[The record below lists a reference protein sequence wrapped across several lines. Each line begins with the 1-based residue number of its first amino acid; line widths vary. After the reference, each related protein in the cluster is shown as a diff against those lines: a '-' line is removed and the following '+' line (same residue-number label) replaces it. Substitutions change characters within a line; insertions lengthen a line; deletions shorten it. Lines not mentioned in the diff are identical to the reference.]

1 MVKIENLEQK
11 NMVKLIIT
19 VAASDFEKAIE
30 KAYQKNKNKIE
41 IQGFRKGKAPR
52 SIIEKMYGKGVF
64 YEDAANEIIPDAYA
78 DAAKESGL
86 EIVSR
91 PGIDIVELEDG
102 KDFVFS
108 AEVAVKPEAEI
119 GNYKGIE
126 VEAVDTTVSDD
137 EVNAE
142 ILKAQEQNSRMVTV
156 EDRAVVDGDMAIIDY
171 EGSVDGV
178 PFEGGKG
185 ENHEL
190 VIGSHSFIDG
200 FEDQIIGHKIGDE
213 FDVNVT
219 FPTEYHAA
227 NLAGKPAVFK
237 TKVNGIKKKE
247 LPELDDEF
255 AQDVSEFDTFEEYK
269 ADVKKKLEEDKV
281 KAAKSAKEDAAV
293 DAIIAEAKMDIPAP
307 MIDTQAE
314 QMYDDFVNRM
324 RQQGLTPDMYFKFT
338 GLNEEKL
345 LEQIRPQAEKR
356 IQSRLVLEAVAKAE
370 GFKATDE
377 EIEEEIKKMA
387 EQYQMD
393 IEKLKELITDSEKK
407 TIAEDICVTKA
418 VDLISSTLVEK
429 KAAKKAAAKKTAAKK
444 ETESTEEDA
453 EAEEKKAPAKKTTTK
468 KAAPKKTEE

>member
-19 VAASDFEKAIE
+19 VEASEFDKAIE
-30 KAYQKNKNKIE
+30 KAYQKNKNKIA

-64 YEDAANEIIPDAYA
+64 YEDAANELIPDEYA
-78 DAAKESGL
+78 KAAKESGL
-86 EIVSR
+86 DIVSR
-91 PGIDIVELEDG
+91 PGIDIVEIEAG

-108 AEVAVKPEAEI
+108 AEVAVKPVAEI

-126 VEAVDTTVSDD
+126 VEAVDTAVTD
-137 EVNAE
+137 EEVDAE
-142 ILKAQEQNSRMVTV
+142 ILKAQEQNSRLVTV
-156 EDRAVVDGDMAIIDY
+156 DDRPVQDGDTAVIDY
-171 EGSVDGV
+171 EGFSEGV
-178 PFEGGKG
+178 AFEGGKG

-200 FEDQIIGHKIGDE
+200 FEDQIIGHNIGDE

-247 LPELDDEF
+247 LPTLDDDF
-255 AQDVSEFDTFEEYK
+255 AQDVSEFDTFAEYK
-269 ADVKKKLEEDKV
+269 ADVKKKLEADKE
-281 KAAKSAKEDAAV
+281 KAAKTAMEDAAIDV
-293 DAIIAEAKMDIPAP
+293 IIADAKMDIPSV

-314 QMYDDFVNRM
+314 QMYDDFENRM
-324 RQQGLTPDMYFKFT
+324 KQQGLTMDMYMKFT
-338 GLNEEKL
+338 GLDEQKL
-345 LEQIRPQAEKR
+345 MEQIRPQAEKR
-356 IQSRLVLEAVAKAE
+356 IKTRLVLEAVVKAE
-370 GFKATDE
+370 NLTATDA

-387 EQYQMD
+387 DMYKMEID
-393 IEKLKELITDSEKK
+393 KLKELITDSEKK

-418 VDLISSTLVEK
+418 VDIISSSLV
-429 KAAKKAAAKKTAAKK
+429 AKKAKKTAAKK
-444 ETESTEEDA
+444 TT
-453 EAEEKKAPAKKTTTK
+453 AKKTAAK
-468 KAAPKKTEE
+468 KADDQAEEQTEE

>member
-19 VAASDFEKAIE
+19 VAASDFEKAVE

-108 AEVAVKPEAEI
+108 AEVAVKPVAEI

-126 VEAVDTTVSDD
+126 VEAVDTTVTD
-137 EVNAE
+137 EEVDAE

-156 EDRAVVDGDMAIIDY
+156 EDRPVAEGDMAVIDY
-171 EGSVDGV
+171 DGSVDGV
-178 PFEGGKG
+178 PFEGGKA

-247 LPELDDEF
+247 LPELDDDF
-255 AQDVSEFDTFEEYK
+255 AQDVSEFNTLEEYK

-293 DAIIAEAKMDIPAP
+293 EAIIADAKMDIPAP

-324 RQQGLTPDMYFKFT
+324 KQQGLTPEMYFKFT

-393 IEKLKELITDSEKK
+393 VDKLKELITDAEKK

-418 VDLISSTLVEK
+418 VDLISETLVEK
-429 KAAKKAAAKKTAAKK
+429 KAAKKTAAKKTAAKK
-444 ETESTEEDA
+444 ETESTEE

>member
-19 VAASDFEKAIE
+19 VEASEFDKAIE
-30 KAYQKNKNKIE
+30 KAYQKNKNKIQ

-64 YEDAANEIIPDAYA
+64 YEDAANEVIPEAYA
-78 DAAKESGL
+78 QAAKESGL

-91 PGIDIVELEDG
+91 PGIDVVELEDG

-126 VEAVDTTVSDD
+126 VEAVDTTVTEDD
-137 EVNAE
+137 INAE
-142 ILKAQEQNSRMVTV
+142 ILKTQEQNSRMVTV
-156 EDRAVVDGDMAIIDY
+156 EDRAVQDGDMAIIDY

-178 PFEGGKG
+178 PFDGGKG

-200 FEDQIIGHKIGDE
+200 FEDQIIGHSIGDE

-219 FPTEYHAA
+219 FPAEYHAP

-247 LPELDDEF
+247 LPALDDDF

-269 ADVKKKLEEDKV
+269 ADVKKKLEEDKE

-293 DAIIAEAKMDIPAP
+293 EAIVADAKMDIPAP

-314 QMYDDFVNRM
+314 QMYDDFVSRM
-324 RQQGLTPDMYFKFT
+324 KQQGLTIDMYFKFT

-345 LEQIRPQAEKR
+345 MEQIRPQAEKR
-356 IQSRLVLEAVAKAE
+356 IKSRLVLEAVAKAE

-387 EQYQMD
+387 DQYQMEVD
-393 IEKLKELITDSEKK
+393 KLKELITDAEKK
-407 TIAEDICVTKA
+407 SIAEDICVTKA

-429 KAAKKAAAKKTAAKK
+429 KGTKKAAKKAAPKKDEA
-444 ETESTEEDA
+444 ENDA
-453 EAEEKKAPAKKTTTK
+453 EDDAEEKKAPAKKTTAK

>member
-19 VAASDFEKAIE
+19 VEASEFDKAIE
-30 KAYQKNKNKIE
+30 KAYQKNKNKIA

-64 YEDAANEIIPDAYA
+64 YEDAANELIPDEYA
-78 DAAKESGL
+78 KAAKESGL
-86 EIVSR
+86 DIVSR
-91 PGIDIVELEDG
+91 PGIDIVEIEAG

-108 AEVAVKPEAEI
+108 AEVAVKPVAEI

-126 VEAVDTTVSDD
+126 VEAVDTAVTD
-137 EVNAE
+137 EEVDAE
-142 ILKAQEQNSRMVTV
+142 ILKAQEQNSRLVTV
-156 EDRAVVDGDMAIIDY
+156 DDRPVQDGDTAVIDY
-171 EGSVDGV
+171 EGFSEGV
-178 PFEGGKG
+178 AFEGGKG

-200 FEDQIIGHKIGDE
+200 LEDQIIGHNIGAE

-247 LPELDDEF
+247 LPTLDDDF
-255 AQDVSEFDTFEEYK
+255 AQDVSEFDTFAEYK
-269 ADVKKKLEEDKV
+269 ADVKKKLEADKE
-281 KAAKSAKEDAAV
+281 KAAKTAMEDAAIDV
-293 DAIIAEAKMDIPAP
+293 IIADAKMDIPSV

-314 QMYDDFVNRM
+314 QMYDDFENRM
-324 RQQGLTPDMYFKFT
+324 KQQGLTMDMYMKFT
-338 GLNEEKL
+338 GLDEQKL
-345 LEQIRPQAEKR
+345 MEQIRPQAEKR
-356 IQSRLVLEAVAKAE
+356 IKTRLVLEAVVKAE
-370 GFKATDE
+370 NLTATDA

-387 EQYQMD
+387 DMYKMEID
-393 IEKLKELITDSEKK
+393 KLKELITDSEKK

-418 VDLISSTLVEK
+418 VDIISSSLV
-429 KAAKKAAAKKTAAKK
+429 AKKAKKTAAKK
-444 ETESTEEDA
+444 TT
-453 EAEEKKAPAKKTTTK
+453 AKKTAAK
-468 KAAPKKTEE
+468 KADDQAEEQTEE

>member
-19 VAASDFEKAIE
+19 VEASEFEKAIE

-64 YEDAANEIIPDAYA
+64 YEDAANEVIPDAYA
-78 DAAKESGL
+78 QAAKESGL

-91 PGIDIVELEDG
+91 PGIDVVELEDG

-126 VEAVDTTVSDD
+126 VEAVDTTVTEDD
-137 EVNAE
+137 INAE

-156 EDRAVVDGDMAIIDY
+156 EDRAVQDGDMAIIDY

-200 FEDQIIGHKIGDE
+200 FEDQIIGHSIGDE

-219 FPTEYHAA
+219 FPTEYHAP

-247 LPELDDEF
+247 LPALDDDF

-269 ADVKKKLEEDKV
+269 ADVKKKLEEDKE

-293 DAIIAEAKMDIPAP
+293 EAIIADAKMDIPAP
-307 MIDTQAE
+307 MIDTQVE
-314 QMYDDFVNRM
+314 QMYDDFVSRM
-324 RQQGLTPDMYFKFT
+324 KQQGLTIDMYFKFT

-345 LEQIRPQAEKR
+345 MEQIRPQAEKR
-356 IQSRLVLEAVAKAE
+356 IKSRLVLEAVAKAE
-370 GFKATDE
+370 GFTATDE

-387 EQYQMD
+387 EQYQMEID
-393 IEKLKELITDSEKK
+393 KLKELITDTEKK
-407 TIAEDICVTKA
+407 SIAEDICVTKA

-429 KAAKKAAAKKTAAKK
+429 KGTKKAAKKAAPKKDEA
-444 ETESTEEDA
+444 EDG
-453 EAEEKKAPAKKTTTK
+453 AEEKKAPAKKTTAK

>member
-19 VAASDFEKAIE
+19 VEASEFEKAVE
-30 KAYQKNKNKIE
+30 KAYQKNKNKIVV
-41 IQGFRKGKAPR
+41 QGFRKGKAPR

-91 PGIDIVELEDG
+91 PGIDIVELEAG

-126 VEAVDTTVSDD
+126 VDAVDTEVSEE

-142 ILKAQEQNSRMVTV
+142 ILKTQEQNSRMVTV
-156 EDRAVVDGDMAIIDY
+156 EDRAVMDGDMAIIDY
-171 EGSVDGV
+171 EGFADGV
-178 PFEGGKG
+178 AFKGGKG

-190 VIGSHSFIDG
+190 VIGSKSFIPG
-200 FEDQIIGHKIGDE
+200 FEDQIIGHNIGDE

-219 FPTEYHAA
+219 FPAEYHAA
-227 NLAGKPAVFK
+227 ELAGKAAVFK

-247 LPELDDEF
+247 LPELDDDF
-255 AQDVSEFDTFEEYK
+255 AQDVSEFDTFDEYK
-269 ADVKKKLEEDKV
+269 ADVKKKLEEDKA
-281 KAAKSAKEDAAV
+281 KAAKTAKEEAAV
-293 DAIIAEAKMDIPAP
+293 DAIIAEAKMDIPAV
-307 MIDTQAE
+307 MIDTTAE

-324 RQQGLTPDMYFKFT
+324 KQQGLTIDMYFKFT

-345 LEQIRPQAEKR
+345 FEQIRPQAEKR
-356 IQSRLVLEAVAKAE
+356 IKTRLVLEAVAKAE
-370 GFKATDE
+370 GFTATDE
-377 EIEEEIKKMA
+377 EIDEEIKKMA
-387 EQYQMD
+387 EQYQMEVD
-393 IEKLKELITDSEKK
+393 KLKELVTDNEKK

-429 KAAKKAAAKKTAAKK
+429 KAAKKTTKKAAAKKDK
-444 ETESTEEDA
+444 EEETVT
-453 EAEEKKAPAKKTTTK
+453 AEEKAPAKKTTK

>member
-19 VAASDFEKAIE
+19 VEASEFEKAVE
-30 KAYQKNKNKIE
+30 RAYQKNKNKIA

-64 YEDAANEIIPDAYA
+64 FEDAANDLIPGAYA

-86 EIVSR
+86 DIVSR
-91 PGIDIVELEDG
+91 PGIDIVEVGDG

-119 GNYKGIE
+119 GEYKGIE
-126 VEAVDTTVSDD
+126 VEAVDTEVTED

-156 EDRAVVDGDMAIIDY
+156 EDRPVQDGDMAVIDY

-200 FEDQIIGHKIGDE
+200 FEDQIIGHNVGDE

-219 FPTEYHAA
+219 FPKEYHAA

-255 AQDVSEFDTFEEYK
+255 AQDVSEFDTLAEYK
-269 ADVKKKLEEDKV
+269 ADVKKKLEEDKQ

-293 DAIIAEAKMDIPAP
+293 DVIIAGAKMDIPSV

-314 QMYDDFVNRM
+314 QMFDDFANRM
-324 RQQGLTPDMYFKFT
+324 KQQGLGMDMYYKFT

-345 LEQIRPQAEKR
+345 MEQIRPQAEKR
-356 IQSRLVLEAVAKAE
+356 IKSRLVLEAVAKAE
-370 GFKATDE
+370 GFKATDA

-393 IEKLKELITDSEKK
+393 VDKLKELVTDAERK

-429 KAAKKAAAKKTAAKK
+429 KAAKKTAKKTTKK
-444 ETESTEEDA
+444 ETA
-453 EAEEKKAPAKKTTTK
+453 EAAEATEAAEEKAPAKKTTR

>member
-19 VAASDFEKAIE
+19 VEASEFEKAVE
-30 KAYQKNKNKIE
+30 KAYQKNKNKIVV
-41 IQGFRKGKAPR
+41 QGFRKGKAPR

-91 PGIDIVELEDG
+91 PGIDIVELEAG

-126 VEAVDTTVSDD
+126 VDAVDTEVSEE

-142 ILKAQEQNSRMVTV
+142 ILKTQEQNSRMVTV
-156 EDRAVVDGDMAIIDY
+156 EDRAVMDGDMAIIDY
-171 EGSVDGV
+171 EGFADGV
-178 PFEGGKG
+178 AFKGGKG

-190 VIGSHSFIDG
+190 VIGSKSFIPG
-200 FEDQIIGHKIGDE
+200 FEDQIIGHNIGDE

-219 FPTEYHAA
+219 FPAEYHAA
-227 NLAGKPAVFK
+227 ELAGKAAVFK

-247 LPELDDEF
+247 LPELDDDF
-255 AQDVSEFDTFEEYK
+255 AQDVSEFDTFDEYK
-269 ADVKKKLEEDKV
+269 ADVKKKLEEDKA
-281 KAAKSAKEDAAV
+281 KAAKTAKEEAAV
-293 DAIIAEAKMDIPAP
+293 DAIIAEAKMDIPAV
-307 MIDTQAE
+307 MIDTTAE

-324 RQQGLTPDMYFKFT
+324 KQQGLTIDMYFKFT

-356 IQSRLVLEAVAKAE
+356 IKTRLVLEAVAKAE
-370 GFKATDE
+370 GFTATDE
-377 EIEEEIKKMA
+377 EIDEEIKKMA
-387 EQYQMD
+387 EQYQMEVD
-393 IEKLKELITDSEKK
+393 KLKELVTDNEKK

-429 KAAKKAAAKKTAAKK
+429 KAAKKTTKKAAAKKDK
-444 ETESTEEDA
+444 EEETVT
-453 EAEEKKAPAKKTTTK
+453 AEEIAPAKKTTK

>member
-19 VAASDFEKAIE
+19 VEASEFDKAIE
-30 KAYQKNKNKIE
+30 KAYQKNKNKIA

-64 YEDAANEIIPDAYA
+64 YEDAANELIPDEYA
-78 DAAKESGL
+78 KAAKESGL
-86 EIVSR
+86 DIVSR
-91 PGIDIVELEDG
+91 PGIDIVEIDAG

-108 AEVAVKPEAEI
+108 AEVAVKPVAEI

-126 VEAVDTTVSDD
+126 VEAVDTAVTD
-137 EVNAE
+137 EEVDAE
-142 ILKAQEQNSRMVTV
+142 ILKAQEQNSRLVTV
-156 EDRAVVDGDMAIIDY
+156 DDRPVQDGDTAVIDY
-171 EGSVDGV
+171 EGFSEGV
-178 PFEGGKG
+178 AFEGGKG

-200 FEDQIIGHKIGDE
+200 FEDQIIGHNIGDE

-247 LPELDDEF
+247 LPSLDDDF
-255 AQDVSEFDTFEEYK
+255 AQDVSEFDTFAEYK
-269 ADVKKKLEEDKV
+269 ADVKKKLEADKE
-281 KAAKSAKEDAAV
+281 KAAKTAMEDAAIDV
-293 DAIIAEAKMDIPAP
+293 IIADAKMDIPSV

-314 QMYDDFVNRM
+314 QMYDDFENRM
-324 RQQGLTPDMYFKFT
+324 KQQGLTMDMYMKFT
-338 GLNEEKL
+338 GLDEQKL
-345 LEQIRPQAEKR
+345 MEQIRPQAEKR
-356 IQSRLVLEAVAKAE
+356 IKTRLVLEAVVKAE
-370 GFKATDE
+370 NLTATDA

-387 EQYQMD
+387 DMYKMEID
-393 IEKLKELITDSEKK
+393 KLKELITDSEKK

-418 VDLISSTLVEK
+418 VDIISSSLV
-429 KAAKKAAAKKTAAKK
+429 AKKAKKTAKKTTAKKTAAKK
-444 ETESTEEDA
+444 ADDQTEEQ
-453 EAEEKKAPAKKTTTK
+453 
-468 KAAPKKTEE
+468 TEE

>member
-19 VAASDFEKAIE
+19 VEASEFDKAIE
-30 KAYQKNKNKIE
+30 KAYQKNKNKIA

-64 YEDAANEIIPDAYA
+64 YEDAANELIPDEYA
-78 DAAKESGL
+78 KAAKESGL
-86 EIVSR
+86 DIVSR
-91 PGIDIVELEDG
+91 PGIDIVEIEAG

-108 AEVAVKPEAEI
+108 AEVAVKPVAEI

-126 VEAVDTTVSDD
+126 VEAVDTAVTD
-137 EVNAE
+137 EEVDAE
-142 ILKAQEQNSRMVTV
+142 ILKAQEQNSRLVTV
-156 EDRAVVDGDMAIIDY
+156 DDRPVQDGDTAVIDY
-171 EGSVDGV
+171 EGFSDGV
-178 PFEGGKG
+178 AFEGGKG

-200 FEDQIIGHKIGDE
+200 FEDQIIGHSIGDE

-247 LPELDDEF
+247 LPALDDDF
-255 AQDVSEFDTFEEYK
+255 AQDVSAFDTFAEYK
-269 ADVKKKLEEDKV
+269 ADVKKKLEADKE
-281 KAAKSAKEDAAV
+281 KAAKTAMEEAAIDV
-293 DAIIAEAKMDIPAP
+293 IIADAKVDIPSV

-314 QMYDDFVNRM
+314 QMYDDFENRM
-324 RQQGLTPDMYFKFT
+324 KQQGLTMDMYMKFT
-338 GLNEEKL
+338 GLDEQKL
-345 LEQIRPQAEKR
+345 MEQIRPQAEKR
-356 IQSRLVLEAVAKAE
+356 IKTRLVLEAVVKAE
-370 GFKATDE
+370 NLTATDA

-387 EQYQMD
+387 DMYKMEID
-393 IEKLKELITDSEKK
+393 KLKELITDSEKK

-418 VDLISSTLVEK
+418 VDIISSSLV
-429 KAAKKAAAKKTAAKK
+429 AKKAKKTAAKK
-444 ETESTEEDA
+444 TT
-453 EAEEKKAPAKKTTTK
+453 AKKTAAK
-468 KAAPKKTEE
+468 KADDQAEEQTEE

>member
-19 VAASDFEKAIE
+19 VEASEFEKAVE
-30 KAYQKNKNKIE
+30 KAYQKNKNKIA

-78 DAAKESGL
+78 EAAKESGL

-91 PGIDIVELEDG
+91 PGIDIVDLGDG

-126 VEAVDTTVSDD
+126 VDAVDTEVTEE

-142 ILKAQEQNSRMVTV
+142 ILRAQEQNSRMVTV
-156 EDRAVVDGDMAIIDY
+156 EDRAVMDGDMAIIDY
-171 EGSVDGV
+171 EGFVDGV
-178 PFEGGKG
+178 AFAGGKG

-190 VIGSHSFIDG
+190 VIGSKSFIPG
-200 FEDQIIGHKIGDE
+200 FEDQIIGHNIGDE

-227 NLAGKPAVFK
+227 ELAGKPAVFK

-247 LPELDDEF
+247 LPELDDDF
-255 AQDVSEFDTFEEYK
+255 AQDVSEFDTFAEYK
-269 ADVKKKLEEDKV
+269 ADVKKKLEEDKA
-281 KAAKSAKEDAAV
+281 KAAKTAKEDAAV
-293 DAIIAEAKMDIPAP
+293 DAIIADAKMDIPAV

-324 RQQGLTPDMYFKFT
+324 KQQGLTAEMYFKFT

-345 LEQIRPQAEKR
+345 MEQIRPQAEKR
-356 IQSRLVLEAVAKAE
+356 IKSRLVLEAVAKAE

-377 EIEEEIKKMA
+377 EIDEEIKKMA
-387 EQYQMD
+387 EQYQMEVD
-393 IEKLKELITDSEKK
+393 KLKELVTDAEKK

-429 KAAKKAAAKKTAAKK
+429 KAAKKATKKAAPKKDK
-444 ETESTEEDA
+444 EEEADT
-453 EAEEKKAPAKKTTTK
+453 AEEKAPAKKTTK